1 MEKHPSLFDI
11 IEKESIEGLYSVDQ
25 IYESSDYEL
34 FTRLTEDNRFDR
46 KRATLDSK
54 KMAIML
60 SSFGNGP
67 SVDGGVIAL
76 GIENDKSI
84 SGCKSLSET
93 ELQKLERFGS
103 DLCPDGRF
111 STQRLS
117 VVNAKGE
124 DDFIILVRIRY
135 VEGRLVSLTNGNAYV
150 RIGDTDTIIDDAR
163 REEIRIDKGE
173 RSFELEPCGL
183 KYPDEFRVAKIKSFC
198 QTIRNDRESKT
209 GLTDEAILQ
218 SMHLGKFNDGVFVAN
233 NACALVFANSPMEI
247 FPGCRVHFLRYAGT
261 KAGSGSEY
269 NVVKDRQFTGS
280 VPEILKDASAFIET
294 NLREFT
300 KFDGTFSVVA
310 EYPRDAWYE
319 LLVNAL
325 VHRSYHIKNAKVFVK
340 MFDDHLEVE
349 SPGGFMPQI
358 TPQTIYGNH
367 RPRNPFLMDIL
378 REYGEV
384 RCISEGTLRIKQ
396 ELQSASLPA
405 PDFRE
410 GANPGICVRAIIKN
424 DIANRTNSL
433 DSEAYKTLGH
443 TRAFSLS
450 GNEQKI
456 VNYLIEYGKINVNQA
471 LKIVTVKD
479 WHTAKGILESL
490 KSRGVVDHISKQFRD
505 PKAHYV
511 LNREAQK

>member
-1 MEKHPSLFDI
+1 MTKQPTLFDA

-25 IYESSDYEL
+25 IYESTDGHL
-34 FTRLTEDNRFDR
+34 FSRLTEDHRFDR
-46 KRATLDSK
+46 KRANIDSK
-54 KMAIML
+54 KMAVML

-67 SVDGGVIAL
+67 SVHGGVIAM
-76 GIENDKSI
+76 GVENDGSI
-84 SGCKSLSET
+84 SGCKHLSE
-93 ELQKLERFGS
+93 LDIQKVEKFGS
-103 DLCPDGRF
+103 DICPDGRF
-111 STQRLS
+111 STQRLE
-117 VVNAKGE
+117 VTNKDGD

-135 VEGRLVSLTNGNAYV
+135 VEGRLVTLTNGNAYIRV
-150 RIGDTDTIIDDAR
+150 GDTDKVVDDAR

-183 KYPDEFRVAKIKSFC
+183 QYPDEFDVPKIQVFC
-198 QTIRNDRESKT
+198 NKIRNDRDSVT
-209 GLTDEAILQ
+209 GLSDEAILQ
-218 SMHLGKFNDGVFVAN
+218 SMYLGKNKGNVFVAN
-233 NACALVFANSPMEI
+233 NACALIFAQAPMEV

-261 KAGSGSEY
+261 RAGSGSEY
-269 NVVKDRQFTGS
+269 NVVKDRQFTG
-280 VPEILKDASAFIET
+280 PIPQIIKDASSFIET

-300 KFDGTFSVVA
+300 KFDGSFSVVA

-325 VHRSYHIKNAKVFVK
+325 SHRSYHIKNAKVFVR

-358 TPQTIYGNH
+358 TPETIFGNH

-384 RCISEGTLRIKQ
+384 RCISEGTMRIKQ
-396 ELQSASLPA
+396 ELRSASLPE
-405 PDFRE
+405 PEFRE
-410 GANPGICVRAIIKN
+410 DTSPGICVKAIIRN

-443 TRAFSLS
+443 TRAFSLN

-490 KSRGVVDHISKQFRD
+490 KERGVVDHISKQFRD
-505 PKAHYV
+505 PKAHYI
-511 LNREAQK
+511 LNREGK